1 MNHRAEGAQ
10 QAVLVDRGH
19 ARQPVADRFF
29 GLRFGLVAVL
39 DAGLMACAQQID
51 QTQRDHRRAQQRIDR
66 RINAIGQARLPQIAI
81 EGAQPVGLPR
91 GKAHA
96 HDQPVEPVILA
107 RAMQHRGQR
116 ILDDRRMA
124 QHLAQRLPAAQRQHE
139 IMDRTQ
145 RQIARFQRGGDR
157 VDHAETEILQRGHDI
172 RQDQRTMALIEFQAQ
187 LPFLVAGQ
195 AIEAHA
201 ALVGIVIGRAGDAA
215 QVADV
220 LRGLGRAIEVAI
232 GNGEGPGIAPGD
244 GGGAARFLA
253 AGDFGLDRIAPSAQ
267 HRAQTGVQRRLIGFG
282 TGLQR
287 LVHRQ
292 GKAQLGQIGS
302 LDLKAPVDHLAA
314 GGLAQHLG
322 DFVADLGGHRIAR
335 QPDEGVEMPFQR
347 SADQRDARAR
357 AVDQAHHGQRHTL
370 HIDIGKA
377 DHQIMGQAGH
387 RMGQHLA
394 RMAVGAEFMLFQQ
407 RGELRAHQR
416 HMARRGGQRGAG
428 PYPRMDR
435 ERGQLAFLDHR
446 QDEQVERHPAVDM
459 GDPVRFDDQRQ
470 APRPAPRQKLVEP
483 GKAAGIGGRGEQFPR
498 AFPTNAQRAGL
509 RTVAAAHDMAQLRQ
523 HPVVEPEQQGGAL
536 GPVHR
541 VQGGGII
548 DHGALNRGPIAHRR
562 AHIAQRDAQRRRNG
576 RARARIRPRGFQIDH

>member
-1 MNHRAEGAQ
+1 
-10 QAVLVDRGH
+10 
-19 ARQPVADRFF
+19 
-29 GLRFGLVAVL
+29 
-39 DAGLMACAQQID
+39 
-51 QTQRDHRRAQQRIDR
+51 
-66 RINAIGQARLPQIAI
+66 
-81 EGAQPVGLPR
+81 
-91 GKAHA
+91 
-96 HDQPVEPVILA
+96 
-107 RAMQHRGQR
+107 
-116 ILDDRRMA
+116 
-124 QHLAQRLPAAQRQHE
+124 
-139 IMDRTQ
+139 
-145 RQIARFQRGGDR
+145 
-157 VDHAETEILQRGHDI
+157 
-172 RQDQRTMALIEFQAQ
+172 MALIEFQAQ
-187 LPFLVAGQ
+187 LPFLVARQ

-201 ALVGIVIGRAGDAA
+201 ALMGIVIGRAGDAA
-215 QVADV
+215 QMADV
-220 LRGLGRAIEVAI
+220 LRGLGRAIEVAV

-244 GGGAARFLA
+244 GGGAARFLG

-267 HRAQTGVQRRLIGFG
+267 HRAQTGVKRRLIGFG
-282 TGLQR
+282 AGLVA
-287 LVHRQ
+287 LVHRE
-292 GKAQLGQIGS
+292 GEAQLGQIGS

-347 SADQRDARAR
+347 RADQRDARAR

-387 RMGQHLA
+387 GMGQHLA
-394 RMAVGAEFMLFQQ
+394 RMAIGAEFMLFQQ

-435 ERGQLAFLDHR
+435 ERGQLALLDHR

-459 GDPVRFDDQRQ
+459 RDPVRFDDQRQ
-470 APRPAPRQKLVEP
+470 AARPAPRQKLVEP
-483 GKAAGIGGRGEQFPR
+483 CKAAGIGGRGEQFPR
-498 AFPTNAQRAGL
+498 AFPANAQRAGL
-509 RTVAAAHDMAQLRQ
+509 RSVAAAHDMAQLRQ
-523 HPVVEPEQQGGAL
+523 HSVIEPAQQGRAL

-548 DHGALNRGPIAHRR
+548 DHGALDRGPIAHRR

-576 RARARIRPRGFQIDH
+576 RARARVRPRGFQIDHRFAGNAGAVILGNLRDLAPPVAQHRHHRMQQPVDHQPVGRNRRGDRIDQKRHVFIDDGDAHETPAPFARDIFDGKRGLRPFPPPSGGQQKARRRDQAIGVQIAVAGQLRLGQMAGQRGFARVDRRGLGKGFGLT